1 MVAKELRITGR
12 VHEVGYRLFLLNKA
26 EELLLERFTA
36 RNIVTEGKECVLV
49 HVDGPEELVSRFVAF
64 ADSQYPP
71 EAVVDSVEV
80 RAYSGP
86 VMSLDSFRQS
96 FMVTQLTKL
105 AQAGVSMLVKQDRT
119 IEILESVKGD
129 TALML
134 EKQDETIA
142 VIKEEGE
149 KTREVV
155 KEESEK
161 TREVVRGEG
170 HLTRDL
176 MSVEGEKT
184 REVVREV
191 VRDES
196 EKTRELIGSE
206 GEKTRG
212 VFKGTREE
220 EIAWVKDEITDL
232 KATLTRVK
240 QKVGVE

>member
-105 AQAGVSMLVKQDRT
+105 AQAGVSMLVKQD
-119 IEILESVKGD
+119 
-129 TALML
+129 
-134 EKQDETIA
+134 ETIA
-142 VIKEEGE
+142 VIKGEGE
-149 KTREVV
+149 KT
-155 KEESEK
+155 
-161 TREVVRGEG
+161 
-170 HLTRDL
+170 
-176 MSVEGEKT
+176 
-184 REVVREV
+184 REV

-212 VFKGTREE
+212 VLKGTRED
-220 EIAWVKDEITDL
+220 EIVWVKDEITDL

>member
-12 VHEVGYRLFLLNKA
+12 VHEVGYRLFQLNKA

-105 AQAGVSMLVKQDRT
+105 AQAGVSMLVKQD
-119 IEILESVKGD
+119 
-129 TALML
+129 
-134 EKQDETIA
+134 ETIA
-142 VIKEEGE
+142 VIKG
-149 KTREVV
+149 
-155 KEESEK
+155 
-161 TREVVRGEG
+161 
-170 HLTRDL
+170 
-176 MSVEGEKT
+176 EGEKT

-212 VFKGTREE
+212 VLKGTRED
-220 EIAWVKDEITDL
+220 EIVWVKDEITDL

>member
-1 MVAKELRITGR
+1 
-12 VHEVGYRLFLLNKA
+12 VHDVGYRLFLLSEA
-26 EELLLERFTA
+26 EELLLERFSA

-49 HVDGPEELVSRFVAF
+49 RVAGPEELVSRFVAF
-64 ADSQYPP
+64 AESQYPP

-80 RAYSGP
+80 RAYSGT
-86 VMSLDSFRQS
+86 VVGIDSFRQS
-96 FMVTQLTKL
+96 LMVTQLAKL
-105 AQAGVSMLVKQDRT
+105 TQAGVSMVGKQDRT

-129 TALML
+129 TAMML

-142 VIKEEGE
+142 VIKE
-149 KTREVV
+149 
-155 KEESEK
+155 
-161 TREVVRGEG
+161 
-170 HLTRDL
+170 
-176 MSVEGEKT
+176 EGEKT

-212 VFKGTREE
+212 VLKGTLQED
-220 EIAWVKDEITDL
+220 IAWVKDELIDM

>member
-105 AQAGVSMLVKQDRT
+105 AQAGVSMLVKQD
-119 IEILESVKGD
+119 
-129 TALML
+129 
-134 EKQDETIA
+134 ETIA
-142 VIKEEGE
+142 VIKG
-149 KTREVV
+149 
-155 KEESEK
+155 
-161 TREVVRGEG
+161 
-170 HLTRDL
+170 
-176 MSVEGEKT
+176 EGEKT

-212 VFKGTREE
+212 VLKGTRED
-220 EIAWVKDEITDL
+220 EIVWVKDEITDL

>member
-1 MVAKELRITGR
+1 MTAKDLRTTAKELRITGQ

-26 EELLLERFTA
+26 EELLLERFSA
-36 RNIVTEGKECVLV
+36 RNIVTEGKDCVLV
-49 HVDGPEELVSRFVAF
+49 HVDGPEELVGHFTAF
-64 ADSQYPP
+64 AESQYPP

-80 RAYSGP
+80 RAYSGT

-96 FMVTQLTKL
+96 FMVMQLTKL
-105 AQAGVSMLVKQDRT
+105 AQAGVSMLVKQD
-119 IEILESVKGD
+119 
-129 TALML
+129 
-134 EKQDETIA
+134 ETIA
-142 VIKEEGE
+142 VIKGEG
-149 KTREVV
+149 
-155 KEESEK
+155 EK

-170 HLTRDL
+170 QLTRDL

-196 EKTRELIGSE
+196 EKTRELLGSE

-212 VFKGTREE
+212 VLKGTLQED
-220 EIAWVKDEITDL
+220 IAWVKDELIDM
-232 KATLTRVK
+232 KATRVK

>member
-12 VHEVGYRLFLLNKA
+12 VHDVGYRLFLLSEA
-26 EELLLERFTA
+26 EELLLERFSA

-49 HVDGPEELVSRFVAF
+49 RVAGPEELVSRFVAF
-64 ADSQYPP
+64 AESQYPP

-80 RAYSGP
+80 RAYSGT
-86 VMSLDSFRQS
+86 VVGIDSFRQS
-96 FMVTQLTKL
+96 LMVTQLAKL
-105 AQAGVSMLVKQDRT
+105 TQAGVSMVGKQDRT

-129 TALML
+129 TAMML

-155 KEESEK
+155 QE
-161 TREVVRGEG
+161 
-170 HLTRDL
+170 
-176 MSVEGEKT
+176 
-184 REVVREV
+184 
-191 VRDES
+191 
-196 EKTRELIGSE
+196 E

-212 VFKGTREE
+212 VLKGTLAEDMV
-220 EIAWVKDEITDL
+220 WVKDEIIDM
-232 KATLTRVK
+232 KATLNRVK

>member
-1 MVAKELRITGR
+1 MTAKELRITGK
-12 VHEVGYRLFLLNKA
+12 VHDVGYRLFLLNKA

-96 FMVTQLTKL
+96 VMVTQLTKL
-105 AQAGVSMLVKQDRT
+105 AQAGVSMLVKQD
-119 IEILESVKGD
+119 
-129 TALML
+129 
-134 EKQDETIA
+134 ETIA

-149 KTREVV
+149 KTRAVV

-161 TREVVRGEG
+161 TREVVKEEG

-176 MSVEGEKT
+176 MSVEGEKM
-184 REVVREV
+184 REV

-212 VFKGTREE
+212 VFKGTLEE
-220 EIAWVKDEITDL
+220 EVAWVKDEIY
-232 KATLTRVK
+232 
-240 QKVGVE
+240 